1 MKIPMASSATSS
13 QRVQTRVLV
22 VFQPLPLEFRAHE
35 TAQPPLQRFGNVYA
49 HAARMVEQFCIDEQV
64 DGALL
69 DRPFAHHR
77 GGLTF
82 DAQD

>member
-1 MKIPMASSATSS
+1 
-13 QRVQTRVLV
+13 LY
-22 VFQPLPLEFRAHE
+22 FQPLPLEFRAHE
-35 TAQPPLQRFGNVYA
+35 AAQPPLQRLGNVCA
-49 HAARMVEQFCIDEQV
+49 HTARMIEQFGINEQV

-77 GGLTF
+77 GGLIF